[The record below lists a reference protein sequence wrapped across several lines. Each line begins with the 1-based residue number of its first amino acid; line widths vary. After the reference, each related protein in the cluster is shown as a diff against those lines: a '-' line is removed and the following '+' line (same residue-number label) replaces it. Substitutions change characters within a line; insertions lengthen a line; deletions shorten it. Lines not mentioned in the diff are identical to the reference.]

1 MVEPEHP
8 GKDERM
14 AGDLNNTSETKK
26 DDAHENQQA
35 QVMDTI
41 TQVEKIKEVIDLEA
55 GDDQEEDSS
64 NAVVETAIIT
74 E

>member
-55 GDDQEEDSS
+55 GDDQEEDEEKESIVTS
-64 NAVVETAIIT
+64 QT
-74 E
+74 